1 VARPPA
7 IGLQVTIERKSKEEL
22 ALMRQAG
29 RIVAEVLAAMRENA
43 WPGVSTAK
51 LDEMAEE
58 IITRRQATPAF
69 KGYPHNGQND
79 FPASICASIN
89 EEIVHG
95 IPSPHRILRE
105 GDIISIDV
113 GAIYK
118 GFYGDAAVTLA
129 IGALDGET
137 GRLLEV
143 TEAALNAGIA
153 QARHGSHLWSIIRA
167 IQSYVERRGFNVLR
181 EYQGHGIGR
190 RMHEKPDIPNFLGPR
205 GRRPKN
211 HILSSGMTLALE
223 PMVVAGD
230 WRTKVMDDGWTVVTA
245 DGKRSAHFEHTIAIT
260 NGEPEILTRL

>member
-1 VARPPA
+1 MN
-7 IGLQVTIERKSKEEL
+7 IERKSKEEL

-29 RIVAEVLAAMRENA
+29 RIVAEVLATMREKA
-43 WPGVSTAK
+43 RPGVSTAE
-51 LDEMAEE
+51 LDAIAEE
-58 IITRRQATPAF
+58 IITRHAAIPAF
-69 KGYPHNGQND
+69 KGYPHNGLND

-95 IPSPHRILRE
+95 IPSPRRVLHE

-129 IGALDGET
+129 IGDVDGET
-137 GRLLEV
+137 RRLLEV
-143 TEAALNAGIA
+143 TEEALMAGIA
-153 QARHGSHLWSIIRA
+153 QAREGNRLWHVIRA
-167 IQSYVERRGFNVLR
+167 IQIHVEGEGFNVLR

-190 RMHEKPDIPNFLGPR
+190 KMHEKPDIPNFLGAR

-211 HILSSGMTLALE
+211 YPLLPGMTLALE

-230 WRTKVMDDGWTVVTA
+230 WRTRVQEDGWTVVTA
-245 DGKRSAHFEHTIAIT
+245 DSQRSAHFEHTIAIT
-260 NGEPEILTRL
+260 NGESEILTRL

>member
-1 VARPPA
+1 V
-7 IGLQVTIERKSKEEL
+7 VERKSKEEL

-29 RIVAEVLAAMRENA
+29 HVVAEVLAAMRDRA
-43 WPGVSTAK
+43 RPGVSTAE
-51 LDEMAEE
+51 LDALAEE
-58 IITRRQATPAF
+58 IITQHEAIPAF
-69 KGYPHNGQND
+69 KGYPHSGVND

-95 IPSPHRILRE
+95 IPSSHRVLKE
-105 GDIISIDV
+105 GDVISVDV

-129 IGALDGET
+129 IGQVSPDT
-137 GRLLEV
+137 QRLLDV
-143 TEAALNAGIA
+143 TEGALMAGIA
-153 QARHGSHLWSIIRA
+153 EAHTGNHLWNIIRA
-167 IQSYVERRGFNVLR
+167 IQIYVEREGFNVLR

-211 HILSSGMTLALE
+211 YPLLSGMTIALE

-230 WRTKVMDDGWTVVTA
+230 WHTRVLEDGWTVVTV
-245 DGKRSAHFEHTIAIT
+245 DGQSSAHFEHTIAIT
-260 NGEPEILTRL
+260 NGAPEILTHL

>member
-1 VARPPA
+1 MK
-7 IGLQVTIERKSKEEL
+7 IEIKSKEEL

-29 RIVAEVLAAMRENA
+29 RIVAEVLATMREKA
-43 WPGVSTAK
+43 RPGVSTAE
-51 LDEMAEE
+51 LDAVAEE
-58 IITRRQATPAF
+58 IITRHQAIPAF
-69 KGYPHNGQND
+69 KGYPHNGRND

-95 IPSPHRILRE
+95 IPSPRRILKE

-113 GAIYK
+113 GAVHK

-129 IGALDGET
+129 IGEVDEGT
-137 GRLLEV
+137 QRLLEV
-143 TEAALNAGIA
+143 TEGALMAGIA
-153 QARHGSHLWSIIRA
+153 RARAGNRLWNVIRA
-167 IQSYVERRGFNVLR
+167 IQSQVELVGFNVLR

-190 RMHEKPDIPNFLGPR
+190 NMHEKPDIPNFLGPR

-211 HILSSGMTLALE
+211 YPLMSGMTIALE

-230 WRTKVMDDGWTVVTA
+230 WRTKVLSDGWTVVTA
-245 DGKRSAHFEHTIAIT
+245 DGKCSAHFEHTIAIT